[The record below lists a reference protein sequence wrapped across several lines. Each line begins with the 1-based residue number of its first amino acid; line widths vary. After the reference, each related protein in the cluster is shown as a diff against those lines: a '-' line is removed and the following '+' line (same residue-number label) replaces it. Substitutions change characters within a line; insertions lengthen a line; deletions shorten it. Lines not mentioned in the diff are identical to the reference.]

1 MFPPFRHE
9 ATRTVPWAAV
19 SDSTPQNVIQ
29 AVRGVQ
35 GVAIR
40 YGAVSVLN
48 VVNHQ
53 ILLNIAHNMWGW
65 GGGVSNVFAAFL
77 AAIPAY
83 FISRQWVWK
92 VQGTHSIR
100 GEVVPFWTLSLLGLL
115 VSTALAEAGERLFG
129 SGLPVALG
137 SLLGY
142 FIVWLAKFVLLDR
155 MFEAAARRIEAES
168 LDPAASSGP
177 PR

>member
-1 MFPPFRHE
+1 M
-9 ATRTVPWAAV
+9 
-19 SDSTPQNVIQ
+19 SDSTPQNLINT
-29 AVRGVQ
+29 VREVQ
-35 GVAIR
+35 GVAAR
-40 YGAVSVLN
+40 YGAVSILN
-48 VVNHQ
+48 VINHQ
-53 ILLNIAHNMWGW
+53 ILLNIAHNVWGW

-92 VQGTHSIR
+92 VQGAHSIR

-115 VSTALAEAGERLFG
+115 ISTALAEGGERIFG

-142 FIVWLAKFVLLDR
+142 FIVWLAKFVILDK
-155 MFEAAARRIEAES
+155 MFEASARRIEGES
-168 LDPAASSGP
+168 FDPTPSSAP